1 MTRYGMAIDTKRCF
15 SCNKCSMAC
24 KVEHNLPEDVLWSR
38 AHTEGGDYYL
48 TPSGTYPNDLHMGFY
63 TLACQH
69 CAEPA
74 CFEVCPTG
82 ATSVRDDGIVVVNY
96 EECIGC
102 KSCIEACPY
111 EEVRTLIENPT
122 YLVDWKIGDAQT
134 PDVQDGTVSKCT
146 FCVERVDRGEAP
158 ICVEVCHMRA
168 RTFGDLDDPESEISK
183 LIASREYTQMNED
196 AGTGPCVYF
205 LK

>member
-111 EEVRTLIENPT
+111 EGFVPLSKTRPTLWTGKSATRRHPT
-122 YLVDWKIGDAQT
+122 FKT
-134 PDVQDGTVSKCT
+134 
-146 FCVERVDRGEAP
+146 ERCQSAP
-158 ICVEVCHMRA
+158 SA
-168 RTFGDLDDPESEISK
+168 SSALTAAKYPS
-183 LIASREYTQMNED
+183 ASR
-196 AGTGPCVYF
+196 CVTCVPAR
-205 LK
+205 LAT